1 MSQLPTRYKFAE
13 PYVNAGYKSP
23 LLVVSTDL
31 AKEKFLETRNAMPWA
46 SIYYAIKANPHHKI
60 IKCFQRLG
68 SKFDCASFEE
78 IAYLKNLGVP
88 SSDISFGNT
97 IKKASSIRHAYNEGV
112 RMFATDCMEDL
123 TNIAEHAPGSKV
135 YIRVLVDGAATAQ
148 WPLNR
153 KFGTSMQ
160 CARYLVQMGG
170 ELGLDMYG
178 LSFHV
183 GSQQLDTEAW
193 SKPIDDAVSFM
204 KEMNSYGIANMRMI
218 NLGGGLPAD
227 YEDPLH
233 QVQAMAAYSDALERA
248 LAKHKFS
255 FDFEEIIIEPGRSL
269 VGECGVIISEVISRC
284 EKSEDS
290 PPWLYTDV
298 GVFGG
303 LIETLGEAIH
313 YPLVANVDRKDEAT
327 EEYIIAGPT
336 CDSADIMYKDN
347 LKKLPAYLK
356 GGDTLF
362 WLCTG
367 AYTYTYS
374 SVNFNGFGP
383 LSVIALDETKRPEL
397 QYKDALSEI

>member
-31 AKEKFLETRNAMPWA
+31 AKEKFVETRNAMPWA

-60 IKCFQRLG
+60 IQCFQRLG

-78 IAYLKNLGVP
+78 IAYLKNLGVHG
-88 SSDISFGNT
+88 SDISFGNT
-97 IKKASSIRHAYNEGV
+97 IKKVSSIRRAYNEGV

-123 TNIAEHAPGSKV
+123 QNIAANAPGSKV

-160 CARYLVQMGG
+160 YARQLVQAGS

-183 GSQQLDTEAW
+183 GSQQLDTDAW
-193 SKPIDDAVSFM
+193 LKPID
-204 KEMNSYGIANMRMI
+204 
-218 NLGGGLPAD
+218 
-227 YEDPLH
+227 
-233 QVQAMAAYSDALERA
+233 DALERA

-327 EEYIIAGPT
+327 EDYIIAGPT